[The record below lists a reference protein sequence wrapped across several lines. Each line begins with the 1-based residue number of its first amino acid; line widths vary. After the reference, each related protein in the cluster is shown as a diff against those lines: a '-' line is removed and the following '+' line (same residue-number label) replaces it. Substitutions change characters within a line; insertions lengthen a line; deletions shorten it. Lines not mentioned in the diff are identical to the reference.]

1 MAGRRRAVTRS
12 SAAWGAMTLL
22 SIGVALYAAGAYA
35 LLPIGAAV
43 HPDMRAGFQVHS
55 VGVYLHVF
63 GALFALALGPFQFLG
78 GLRGKH
84 PRIHRWM
91 GRAYL
96 FFGVLVG
103 GLGGLYLSQFAHGG
117 PVAQL
122 GFGALALAWL
132 YTGARAFDAIRR
144 REFAAHR
151 RWMTRNYALA
161 FAAVM
166 LRLYLPAAVIA
177 GVDFA
182 IAYAVI
188 AWACWV
194 PNLLFAEW
202 RLRVS
207 AAPSP
212 ASPQTM

>member
-1 MAGRRRAVTRS
+1 
-12 SAAWGAMTLL
+12 
-22 SIGVALYAAGAYA
+22 
-35 LLPIGAAV
+35 
-43 HPDMRAGFQVHS
+43 MRAGFQAHPT
-55 VGVYLHVF
+55 GVYLHVF
-63 GALFALALGPFQFLG
+63 GALFALAVGPFQFLDR
-78 GLRGKH
+78 LRGRH
-84 PRIHRWM
+84 PRMHRWM

-96 FFGVLVG
+96 LLGVLVG
-103 GLGGLYLSQFAHGG
+103 GLAGLYLSQFAHGG

-144 REFAAHR
+144 QEFAAHR

-194 PNLLFAEW
+194 PNLLLAEW

-207 AAPSP
+207 AARPP
-212 ASPQTM
+212 ASPQTT

>member
-1 MAGRRRAVTRS
+1 MAGRLRAMTPRG
-12 SAAWGAMTLL
+12 AAWGAMAFL
-22 SIGVALYAAGAYA
+22 SLGVALYAAGVYA

-43 HPDMRAGFQVHS
+43 HPEMRAGFAAHPA
-55 VGVYLHVF
+55 GVYCHVF

-78 GLRGKH
+78 GLRARH
-84 PRIHRWM
+84 PRLHRWM

-96 FFGVLVG
+96 LFGVFVG
-103 GLGGLYLSQFAHGG
+103 GLAGLYLSQFAHGG

-144 REFAAHR
+144 GEIAAHR

-177 GVDFA
+177 GADFA

-188 AWACWV
+188 AWASWV
-194 PNLLFAEW
+194 PNLVFAEW

-207 AAPSP
+207 APRPP
-212 ASPQTM
+212 ASPRAA